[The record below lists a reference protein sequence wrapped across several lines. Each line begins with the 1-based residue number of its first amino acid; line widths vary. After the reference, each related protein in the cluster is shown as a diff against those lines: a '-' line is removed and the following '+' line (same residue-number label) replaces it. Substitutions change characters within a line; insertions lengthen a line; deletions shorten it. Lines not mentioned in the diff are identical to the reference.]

1 MITLI
6 PPLDRYQRVV
16 TFSQTVTGRVVLIAV
31 FAAGLVLHGR
41 SWWPEVSVIL
51 LLMSFLPDYRRQLLL
66 AGTMYWLW
74 HYTPFNWSLIMRL
87 ARDEGVA
94 ANIGDSLGWPL
105 FQVLVVASVLVFC
118 AVFYAAAVRWRNTAP
133 MNRPL
138 RALLFSYVG
147 LLAVATWLPLPS
159 LMEVTLWAF
168 LVVLG
173 RYIWFLAFSLLD
185 IPSAARSPFILQLG
199 HYHPFWMG
207 TTTSPLPFAKGA
219 AYLRKIEAK
228 DPSELAVTQ
237 LKGVKLLYW
246 AMLLM
251 IVQAVS
257 LGLIYTGTIRL
268 WHWSFTLPFFLDV
281 PRFSEAFSSSVA
293 GTPAVWYL
301 NWLALA
307 ARFLLDLLSIS
318 IWGHMMIAVC
328 RMAGFRALR
337 NTYKPLRSATIAEF
351 WNRYYY
357 YFKELLVECFFYPTY
372 LRYFKRWPRFRL
384 VFATMAAAG
393 FGNVLYHFLRDSSY
407 IARLGLW
414 DAFISFKVYLF
425 YGALLGVAIGLSQ
438 LRNRNRRIDRN
449 SLRTRV
455 LAPIAVLAFYCVLS
469 IFDDPDRFLPAAE
482 YFRFAMHLI
491 PGL

>member
-1 MITLI
+1 MMTLI
-6 PPLDRYQRVV
+6 PPLDRFERVV
-16 TFSQTVTGRVVLIAV
+16 RFSQTIAGRIVLIAV
-31 FAAGLVLHGR
+31 FAAGLTLHGR

-74 HYTPFNWSLIMRL
+74 QYTPFNWSLIMRL
-87 ARDEGVA
+87 ARNEGVA
-94 ANIGDSLGWPL
+94 LNISDSLGWPL
-105 FQVLVVASVLVFC
+105 FQVLVVVSVLVFC
-118 AVFYAAAVRWRNTAP
+118 AVFYATAVRWRNTAP

-138 RALLFSYVG
+138 RTLLVIYVG
-147 LLAVATWLPLPS
+147 LLGLATWLPLPS
-159 LMEVTLWAF
+159 SMEVTLWAF

-173 RYIWFLAFSLLD
+173 RYIWFLAYSLLD
-185 IPSAARSPFILQLG
+185 ISSNARSSFVLQLG

-207 TTTSPLPFAKGA
+207 SMSAVPFPKGA

-228 DPSELAVTQ
+228 DSSELAVTQ

-246 AMLLM
+246 AVLLM

-257 LGLIYTGTIRL
+257 VGLIYTGNIRI
-268 WHWSFTLPFFLDV
+268 WDESFTLPFFVDT
-281 PRFSEAFSSSVA
+281 PRFSEVFSSSVA
-293 GTPAVWYL
+293 GTPAAWYM

-307 ARFLLDLLSIS
+307 ARFFLELLNMA
-318 IWGHMMIAVC
+318 IWGHVMIAVC

-337 NTYKPLRSATIAEF
+337 NTRSPLRSATIAEF

-357 YFKELLVECFFYPTY
+357 YFKELMVECFFYPTFM
-372 LRYFKRWPRFRL
+372 RYFKRSPRIRL

-393 FGNVLYHFLRDSSY
+393 FGNVIYHFFRDSSY
-407 IARLGLW
+407 IVNLGLW
-414 DAFISFKVYLF
+414 EAILSFKVYLF

-438 LRNRNRRIDRN
+438 LRHRNRRIDRD
-449 SLRTRV
+449 SLRTRIM
-455 LAPIAVLAFYCVLS
+455 APISVLAFYCVLS
-469 IFDDPDRFLPAAE
+469 IFDAPDRSLPAIE